1 MHPFLFI
8 HACIHA
14 SKSHFTKQFVIQHS
28 SPVVHSGSQTPE
40 NLFLVN
46 HVHISR
52 LFCMDLSANRSV
64 PAFAIGLC
72 LCCTVLIASSYFIV
86 VQHLLGHKAPLLF
99 LKDIWSSFVMCL
111 LGKPETSSMPMLYKV
126 CYFKI
131 QSHEGHAFMFVVAAE
146 CLVSSCLP
154 RKCFKVC
161 RLICVM

>member
-40 NLFLVN
+40 NLFFVN

-99 LKDIWSSFVMCL
+99 LKDIWSSFVMFSWENQKHLPCQ
-111 LGKPETSSMPMLYKV
+111 
-126 CYFKI
+126 CYI
-131 QSHEGHAFMFVVAAE
+131 RFVISRPRAMRDMH
-146 CLVSSCLP
+146 SCL
-154 RKCFKVC
+154 
-161 RLICVM
+161 